1 MSRKPQRE
9 FLFDVSRLIWRSWRG
24 RPATGIDRVCLAY
37 LEHFGAQSQLVV
49 QRRGRIKILSA
60 DASDRLATV
69 LATGAGAIRLDLIG
83 ALVPALLTASR
94 TPPRPKMLYLNV
106 GHTGLDDAA
115 LPDWIAVNAVRAIYM
130 IHDLIPLTHPQFCR
144 AGEEAKHERRI
155 MNALSSAR
163 GLILNSHDTLDA
175 LNRFAASR
183 GVTVPNAL
191 IAWLGISK
199 AARPAAATSERPYFV
214 VVGTI
219 EGRKNHLLLLRAWE
233 RLVDAMGAGT
243 PELAIIGGRGWE
255 ADEVFSRLDHP
266 GRLAG
271 HVREVSGCSDGELIT
286 LVAGAR
292 ALLMP
297 SFVEGYGL
305 PVLEALQLGTPVL
318 ASDLPIF
325 REIAGDL
332 PTYLDPQ
339 DPAAWA
345 DTVRDFLGE
354 TTERRRQLSAM
365 TSFEATTW
373 EQHFRAVDQWLGTH

>member
-1 MSRKPQRE
+1 MSGKPQRE

-37 LEHFGAQSQLVV
+37 LEHFGARSQLVV
-49 QRRGRIKILSA
+49 QRRGRLWILSP

-69 LATGAGAIRLDLIG
+69 LADGGRATRLDLIG
-83 ALVPALLTASR
+83 ALLRALLTASR
-94 TPPRPKMLYLNV
+94 APPRPKMLYLNV

-144 AGEEAKHERRI
+144 TGEAPKHERRI
-155 MNALSSAR
+155 MNALSSAQ

-175 LNRFAASR
+175 LSSFAASR
-183 GVTVPNAL
+183 RLALPNTL
-191 IAWLGISK
+191 VAWLGISEG
-199 AARPAAATSERPYFV
+199 ACPAVETSGRPYFV

-233 RLVDAMGAGT
+233 QLVDAMGAAA
-243 PELAIIGGRGWE
+243 PELIIIGGRGWE
-255 ADEVFSRLDHP
+255 AEEVFSKLDRP
-266 GRLAG
+266 GRFAG
-271 HVREVSGCSDGELIT
+271 HVREVSGCSDDELIR
-286 LVAGAR
+286 LLAGAR

-305 PVLEALQLGTPVL
+305 PVLEALQLGTPVI

-325 REIAGDL
+325 REIAADL

-345 DTVRDFLGE
+345 DAVRDFLGE
-354 TTERRRQLSAM
+354 TTERRRQLSAIP
-365 TSFEATTW
+365 SFEAPTW
-373 EQHFRAVDQWLGTH
+373 QQHFRAVDQWLGTL